1 LRLFCF
7 PPAGAGAS
15 LFSTWAR
22 ELPAGVEVCSVQLPG
37 REDRRAEAPL
47 RRLPAAMSDVCA
59 DLRPFWDQPYVL
71 FGHSMG
77 ALLAF
82 EAARALRAVG
92 DPAPQQLLC
101 SACRSPEAVRTETS
115 VYRLPDAEFIRH
127 LRVLGGI
134 PEPVLRDP
142 EMMELFLPILRADF
156 ELLQTYEF
164 RSQPPLRCPIT
175 VFGGTQDTEAPPHI
189 LDAWRHHT
197 TGPFDRIEFASGH
210 FFIQTERSTFLRRL
224 SEILERL
231 MDTMAG

>member
-15 LFSTWAR
+15 LFSTWTR
-22 ELPAGVEVCSVQLPG
+22 ELPGGVEVCSVQLPG

-47 RRLPAAMSDVCA
+47 RRLPAAVSEVCA
-59 DLRPFWDQPYVL
+59 DLGPFRDWPYVF

-92 DPAPQQLLC
+92 GPAPQQLLC
-101 SACRSPEAVRTETS
+101 SACRSPDAVRSGTPI
-115 VYRLPDAEFIRH
+115 YRLPDAEFVGH

-134 PEPVLRDP
+134 PEPVLRDR

-164 RSQPPLRCPIT
+164 RPEPPLRCPIT
-175 VFGGTQDTEAPPHI
+175 VFGGAQDPEVPPRA

-197 TGPFDRIEFASGH
+197 TGPFDRIEFRSGH
-210 FFIQTERSTFLRRL
+210 FFIQAERSAFLRVL

-231 MDTMAG
+231 MDAMAD